1 MKAKPYFPYG
11 INLNLKFSGA
21 VVARGQHLKEG
32 CAYCRG
38 RELNHIKFQH
48 WSWWFKWNL
57 AIGKPK
63 NTKIS
68 ACDCF
73 IVFISSWYFI

>member
-1 MKAKPYFPYG
+1 MHCDKILGIIRLESLYKSMKAKPYFPYG

-48 WSWWFKWNL
+48 WSWSFK
-57 AIGKPK
+57 
-63 NTKIS
+63 
-68 ACDCF
+68 
-73 IVFISSWYFI
+73 

>member
-48 WSWWFKWNL
+48 WSWSFK
-57 AIGKPK
+57 
-63 NTKIS
+63 
-68 ACDCF
+68 
-73 IVFISSWYFI
+73 